1 MASIFLDLKKAF
13 TVNHDILFKKLE
25 YYGFRGKSMPLLKR
39 YLSNRS
45 QITKLGENS
54 SSKLN
59 INI

>member
-1 MASIFLDLKKAF
+1 MASIFLDLIKALD
-13 TVNHDILFKKLE
+13 TVNHDILLKK
-25 YYGFRGKSMPLLKR
+25 YYGFRGKSMTLLKS

-59 INI
+59 I